1 MALVPSGQIALG
13 QQVMIH
19 TLGAYSIGQE
29 SGRSVGSS
37 SAASAAW
44 PSANLAI
51 LVPFRL
57 PAPLL
62 VQRLFLLNGATASGN
77 VDIGIYD
84 VAGTRLLSTG
94 STAQSGTSA
103 VQSVDVTD
111 TPLAA
116 GVFYLALATAD
127 PTEAATGA
135 SMNEVANAG
144 SYARQSVT
152 FGAPSNGVSTNS
164 GAVTF
169 PTATGTWGTVS
180 HFVLVDSGT
189 HGAGNVLF
197 HGALTASK
205 TVASGDSISFADG
218 QLSVTLA

>member
-1 MALVPSGQIALG
+1 MAVVPAGQVALG

-51 LVPFRL
+51 LIPFRL

-84 VAGTRLLSTG
+84 VAGTRLVSTG

-116 GVFYLALATAD
+116 GLFYLALAMDGTTGTVQRKTTSNVASCKALGMAQVASAFAL
-127 PTEAATGA
+127 PAT
-135 SMNEVANAG
+135 
-144 SYARQSVT
+144 VT
-152 FGAPSNGVSTNS
+152 FATCTNAFIPYF
-164 GAVTF
+164 G
-169 PTATGTWGTVS
+169 
-180 HFVLVDSGT
+180 
-189 HGAGNVLF
+189 
-197 HGALTASK
+197 LTAR
-205 TVASGDSISFADG
+205 SF
-218 QLSVTLA
+218 V